1 MELQPSFKIPC
12 SEIDNSYENIL
23 YLLAISWKHYQSFLF
38 FFLFC
43 PLGPPLWHMEIPM
56 LGVGLELQPL
66 AYTTATAMRD
76 SSQLCDLR
84 HSSEEHQILHPLSD
98 ARD

>member
-1 MELQPSFKIPC
+1 
-12 SEIDNSYENIL
+12 
-23 YLLAISWKHYQSFLF
+23 
-38 FFLFC
+38 
-43 PLGPPLWHMEIPM
+43 MEIPM

-98 ARD
+98 ARDWTHVFMDTSQVC